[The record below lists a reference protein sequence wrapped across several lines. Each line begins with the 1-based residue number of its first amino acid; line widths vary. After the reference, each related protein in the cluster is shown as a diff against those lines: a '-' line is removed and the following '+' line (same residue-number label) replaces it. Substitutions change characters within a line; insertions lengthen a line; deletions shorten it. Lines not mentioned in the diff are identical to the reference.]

1 MIINQLLQFF
11 LSFFSFLLLLFFFFA
26 SFFVL
31 FRQCYSNEQMV
42 FQLAS
47 LVTAPWVNAFESNR
61 FTWNI
66 FETILFWLTS
76 FDFYDGQHRSWKLAI
91 TRRSLTPRTF
101 TNNLPIHFDFILFFF
116 FFWKTKILEIF
127 FLNVNI
133 SLASRKNE
141 FCNDRWNFYND
152 QFNSEYFSQI

>member
-11 LSFFSFLLLLFFFFA
+11 LFFLFFSFFLSFFA

-47 LVTAPWVNAFESNR
+47 LVTAPWVNAFESSR

-101 TNNLPIHFDFILFFF
+101 SPLTNSAKILFTFYFYFFF
-116 FFWKTKILEIF
+116 FFGK
-127 FLNVNI
+127 
-133 SLASRKNE
+133 RKS
-141 FCNDRWNFYND
+141 WNF
-152 QFNSEYFSQI
+152 FFKR

>member
-11 LSFFSFLLLLFFFFA
+11 LFFFSFLLLLFFFFA

-101 TNNLPIHFDFILFFF
+101 SSLTNNLPIHFDFFFF
-116 FFWKTKILEIF
+116 FFLENENSRNF
-127 FLNVNI
+127 FLK
-133 SLASRKNE
+133 R
-141 FCNDRWNFYND
+141 
-152 QFNSEYFSQI
+152 